1 MRPREYGLVVLSVIM
16 AILCA
21 RLGVW
26 QVHRLYERRA
36 SNALIA
42 QRLAEAPVSIAQLPR
57 DTSALRFRRVVLH
70 GAYDY
75 AHEIVLTL
83 RTRNGSPG
91 VNVVTPVR
99 IPGTDTALL
108 VNRGWAYA
116 PDGVHND
123 LSPWRE
129 GDSVQA
135 IGYAVP
141 FGGPEPGIEQSSTRP
156 NGYRWIDPK
165 VIATSVPYP
174 VYPVLV
180 VLEGDTAAPKTILP
194 RVPPPPL
201 DEGPHLSYA
210 IQWFAF
216 MLIAIVGMIV
226 FVRHV
231 KSREPDLL
239 TEPPRQ
245 EH

>member
-1 MRPREYGLVVLSVIM
+1 MRPREYTLVALSVIM

-26 QVHRLYERRA
+26 QVSRLYERRA

-42 QRLAEAPVSIAQLPR
+42 QRLAEPPVTIAQLPR
-57 DTSALRFRRVVLH
+57 DTTVLRFRRVVFQ
-70 GAYDY
+70 GTYDY

-91 VNVVTPVR
+91 VNVLTPVHMA
-99 IPGTDTALL
+99 GSDTALL
-108 VNRGWAYA
+108 VNRGWVYA

-129 GDSVQA
+129 GNSAQG
-135 IGYAVP
+135 IGFAVP
-141 FGGPEPGIEQSSTRP
+141 LGTPDAGVARSSSRP
-156 NGYRWIDPK
+156 NAYRWVDLRA
-165 VIATSVPYP
+165 IAASIPYP
-174 VYPVLV
+174 VYPLVV
-180 VLEGDTAAPKTILP
+180 VLEGDSTPSTKILP

-216 MLIAIVGMIV
+216 MLIAIVGMV
-226 FVRHV
+226 FFIRRVR
-231 KSREPDLL
+231 SREPD
-239 TEPPRQ
+239 PFVDQ
-245 EH
+245 